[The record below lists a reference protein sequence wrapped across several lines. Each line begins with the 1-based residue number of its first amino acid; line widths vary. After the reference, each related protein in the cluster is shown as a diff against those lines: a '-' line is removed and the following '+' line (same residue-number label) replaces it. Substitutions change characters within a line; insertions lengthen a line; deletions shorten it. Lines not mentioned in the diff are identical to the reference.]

1 MQDLID
7 LFLLKYYNL
16 IMEMFM
22 MLGSII
28 TAIGESY
35 ETSRN
40 IYNIIGTVLGIM
52 LAYKALYYAIGF
64 LFTRKFKP
72 ARNKHKYG
80 ILIAARNEEYVIGNL
95 LDSINK
101 QDYPRDLLTVF
112 VVADNCT
119 DKTAQ
124 IARKH
129 GAKVYERQDPDHKT
143 KGYALQFLFKNIEE
157 DYGIKSFEG
166 YFIFDADN
174 LLNKNYISKMNDAFD
189 SGEKI
194 ITSYRNTKN
203 FDENWIAS
211 TYALHWIRSIRANHR
226 ARSVLRLATNIQ
238 GTGFLFANEVVK
250 NGWNYTGLTEDRALT
265 ADAVARGY
273 QITYQDEAEFFDE
286 QPISLKVALRQRL
299 RWSKGHLLAF
309 LETGPKLFINIF
321 FGKTFIKDKWGIENK
336 KRSFFGTIIESI
348 RHRFASYDT
357 LIQLTPLVV
366 FNLVRW
372 LIVSVFIY
380 ACFAYTHG
388 LNNANIFGG
397 SSIIAKLLTL
407 TFGKTILTIEPG
419 IKAFFIAMF
428 IAIWLRLLYRM
439 GAYITNMWSAVYVF
453 IVERHRIKK
462 IPFYKKVLYTIT
474 WPTFDI
480 IGRYTTYLALFVKV
494 TWKPI
499 PHVSKVTID
508 DVDTSNGVK

>member
-1 MQDLID
+1 
-7 LFLLKYYNL
+7 
-16 IMEMFM
+16 
-22 MLGSII
+22 MLGSIVSF
-28 TAIGESY
+28 IGQSY
-35 ETSRN
+35 MASRE
-40 IYNIIGTVLGIM
+40 IYNIIGTVLGVM
-52 LAYKALYYAIGF
+52 LAYKAVYYAIGF

-72 ARNKHKYG
+72 AKNNHKYG
-80 ILIAARNEEYVIGNL
+80 ILIAARNEEAVIGNL

-101 QDYPRDLLTVF
+101 QDYPKELLTVF

-119 DKTAQ
+119 DNTASV
-124 IARKH
+124 ARKH
-129 GAKVYERQDPDHKT
+129 GAKVYERQDPDHRT
-143 KGYALQFLFKNIEE
+143 KGFALQFLFKNIQK
-157 DYGIKSFEG
+157 DYGIESFEG

-174 LLNKNYISKMNDAFD
+174 LLNRNYISKMNDAFD

-226 ARSVLRLATNIQ
+226 ARSVLHLATNIQ
-238 GTGFLFANEVVK
+238 GTGFLFANEIVR

-309 LETGPKLFINIF
+309 LETGPKLFVNIF
-321 FGKTFIKDKWGIENK
+321 FGKYFIKDKWGIEDK
-336 KRSFFGTIIESI
+336 KRGFWAGLLESI

-357 LIQLTPLVV
+357 LMQLTPLVV
-366 FNLVRW
+366 FNLARW
-372 LIVSVFIY
+372 LLVSVIIY
-380 ACFAYTHG
+380 GCYSYSNGVSNAY
-388 LNNANIFGG
+388 IFGG
-397 SSIIAKLLTL
+397 STVVAKLLSVI
-407 TFGKTILTIEPG
+407 FNKPSVNIAPG
-419 IKAFFIAMF
+419 ISAFVLSMLIALW
-428 IAIWLRLLYRM
+428 ARLLYRI
-439 GAYITNMWSAVYVF
+439 GVYFVNMWNAIYVF

-462 IPFYKKVLYTIT
+462 IPLIKKVLYTLT

-480 IGRYTTYLALFVKV
+480 IGRYTTYAAIFVKV
-494 TWKPI
+494 EWKPI

-508 DVDTSNGVK
+508 DVDTSDGVK

>member
-1 MQDLID
+1 MI
-7 LFLLKYYNL
+7 
-16 IMEMFM
+16 
-22 MLGSII
+22 GSII
-28 TAIGESY
+28 SAIGESY
-35 ETSRN
+35 EASRN
-40 IYNIIGTVLGIM
+40 IYNIIGTVQAAM
-52 LAYKALYYAIGF
+52 LAYKAVYYAIGF

-72 ARNKHKYG
+72 AKKKHKYG
-80 ILIAARNEEYVIGNL
+80 ILIAARNEEFVIGNL

-119 DKTAQ
+119 DNTAK
-124 IARKH
+124 IAKKH
-129 GAKVYERQDPDHKT
+129 GAKVYERFDDERKT
-143 KGYALQFLFKNIEE
+143 KGFALQFLFKNIEK

-166 YFIFDADN
+166 FFIFDADN
-174 LLNKNYISKMNDAFD
+174 LLNRNYISKMNDAFD

-211 TYALHWIRSIRANHR
+211 TYALHWIRSIRCNHR

-238 GTGFLFANEVVK
+238 GTGFLFANEIVK

-309 LETGPKLFINIF
+309 LETGPKLFVNIF
-321 FGKTFIKDKWGIENK
+321 FGKLFIKDKWGIENK
-336 KRSFFGTIIESI
+336 KRGFFGTIVESI

-357 LIQLTPLVV
+357 LMQLTPLVV
-366 FNLVRW
+366 FNLARW

-380 ACFAYTHG
+380 ACFAYNNG
-388 LNNANIFGG
+388 LNVANIFSG
-397 SSIIAKLLTL
+397 SGVFAKLFTL
-407 TFGKTILTIEPG
+407 IFGKTTYTINSG
-419 IKAFFIAMF
+419 VGAFFMAML
-428 IAIWLRLLYRM
+428 IAIWLRLLYRA
-439 GAYITNMWSAVYVF
+439 GAYIANMGNAIYIF

-462 IPFYKKVLYTIT
+462 IPFLKKVLYTLT

-499 PHVSKVTID
+499 PHTSKVTID
-508 DVDTSNGVK
+508 EVDTSDGVK

>member
-1 MQDLID
+1 
-7 LFLLKYYNL
+7 
-16 IMEMFM
+16 

-28 TAIGESY
+28 DFIGESY
-35 ETSRN
+35 LCAKN
-40 IYNIIGTVLGIM
+40 IYNIIGTVLSIM
-52 LAYKALYYAIGF
+52 LAYKAIYWAIGF

-72 ARNKHKYG
+72 AKNYHKYG
-80 ILIAARNEEYVIGNL
+80 ILIAARNEEAVIGNL

-101 QDYPRDLLTVF
+101 QDYPKEHLTVF

-119 DKTAQ
+119 DDTAGV
-124 IARKH
+124 ARKY
-129 GAKVYERQDPDHKT
+129 GAKVYERQDPTRRT
-143 KGYALQFLFKNIEE
+143 KGFALQFLFENIKR
-157 DYGIKSFEG
+157 DYGIESFEG

-174 LLNKNYISKMNDAFD
+174 LLNKNYITKMNDAFD

-211 TYALHWIRSIRANHR
+211 TYALHWIRSIRSNHR
-226 ARSVLRLATNIQ
+226 ARSVLHLATNIQ
-238 GTGFLFANEVVK
+238 GTGFLFANEIVK

-309 LETGPKLFINIF
+309 LETGPKLFVNIF
-321 FGKTFIKDKWGIENK
+321 FGKFFIKDKWGIEDK
-336 KRSFFGTIIESI
+336 KRGFFSGLLESI

-357 LIQLTPLVV
+357 LMQLTPLVV
-366 FNLVRW
+366 FNFARW
-372 LIVSVFIY
+372 LLVSVLIY
-380 ACFAYTHG
+380 ACFSYGNGVTAY
-388 LNNANIFGG
+388 LFGG
-397 SSIIAKLLTL
+397 SSIFAKFLS
-407 TFGKTILTIEPG
+407 FIFNKPIITINSG
-419 IKAFFIAMF
+419 ISAFFLSMLL
-428 IAIWLRLLYRM
+428 AIWLRLLYRM
-439 GAYITNMWSAVYVF
+439 GAYIKNMWVAIYVF

-462 IPFYKKVLYTIT
+462 IPFLKKVLFTLT

-480 IGRYTTYLALFVKV
+480 IGRYTTYFAIFKKV
-494 TWKPI
+494 EWKPI
-499 PHVSKVTID
+499 PHTSKVTID
-508 DVDTSNGVK
+508 EVDTSNGVK

>member
-1 MQDLID
+1 MI
-7 LFLLKYYNL
+7 
-16 IMEMFM
+16 
-22 MLGSII
+22 GSII
-28 TAIGESY
+28 SAIGESY
-35 ETSRN
+35 EASRN
-40 IYNIIGTVLGIM
+40 IYNIIGTVLAAM
-52 LAYKALYYAIGF
+52 LAYKAVYYAIGF

-72 ARNKHKYG
+72 AKKKHKYG
-80 ILIAARNEEYVIGNL
+80 ILIAARNEEFVIGNL

-119 DKTAQ
+119 DNTAK
-124 IARKH
+124 IAKKH
-129 GAKVYERQDPDHKT
+129 GAKVYERFDDERKT
-143 KGYALQFLFKNIEE
+143 KGFALQFLFKNIEK

-166 YFIFDADN
+166 FFIFDADN
-174 LLNKNYISKMNDAFD
+174 LLNRNYISKMNDAFD

-211 TYALHWIRSIRANHR
+211 TYALHWIRSIRCNHR

-238 GTGFLFANEVVK
+238 GTGFLFANEIVK

-309 LETGPKLFINIF
+309 LETGPKLFVNIF
-321 FGKTFIKDKWGIENK
+321 FGKLFIKDKWGIENK
-336 KRSFFGTIIESI
+336 KRGFFGTIVESI

-357 LIQLTPLVV
+357 LMQLTPLVV
-366 FNLVRW
+366 FNLARW

-380 ACFAYTHG
+380 ACFAYNNG
-388 LNNANIFGG
+388 LNVANIFSG
-397 SSIIAKLLTL
+397 SGVFARLFTL
-407 TFGKTILTIEPG
+407 IFGKTTYTINSG
-419 IKAFFIAMF
+419 VGAFFMAML
-428 IAIWLRLLYRM
+428 IAIWLRLLYRA
-439 GAYITNMWSAVYVF
+439 GAYIANMGNAIYIF

-462 IPFYKKVLYTIT
+462 IPFLKKVLYTLT

-499 PHVSKVTID
+499 PHTSKVTID
-508 DVDTSNGVK
+508 EVDTSDGVK